1 MLTGDAR
8 FCKEAADLGLEN
20 IRPQDVQHMPWGAEK
35 KKFIKKLG
43 KRNRAFVATE
53 SMMKRAPRLLSLPGQ
68 LKSCKFPTLLLP
80 GDSLARVVEELR
92 STVKFQLKKV
102 LGLHC
107 AIGHCA
113 MTSEQLREN
122 VALAVRFLAS
132 ILKRNSRNIRTI
144 HIKPTMGRPYRL
156 Y

>member
-1 MLTGDAR
+1 M
-8 FCKEAADLGLEN
+8 
-20 IRPQDVQHMPWGAEK
+20 
-35 KKFIKKLG
+35 
-43 KRNRAFVATE
+43 
-53 SMMKRAPRLLSLPGQ
+53 
-68 LKSCKFPTLLLP
+68 
-80 GDSLARVVEELR
+80 VEELR

-144 HIKPTMGRPYRL
+144 HMKRNSRNIKSTMGRPYRL